1 MRRILFRLGNV
12 PVYSYPAML
21 YLGLVLALC
30 AQFYVASRLQ
40 LNSTRTI
47 FASLILIAPALAGA
61 RILFVLAHWDFYR
74 REPHRI
80 WRTSEGGLAMYGGFL
95 LAVPVSIPVAALL
108 GLPWGAFLDAASFAL
123 LIGMSVARLGCFL
136 NGCCSGRATSG
147 ILGVCMPDQDGIIQ
161 RRIPTQLL
169 EAAWALVVLIV
180 GLNVWPM
187 LPTPGALF
195 LYTMGA
201 YGAGRLFLESMRQE
215 RELIFG
221 LPFNQ
226 MLSAALAMVCLIGIA
241 TQFGQ

>member
-1 MRRILFRLGNV
+1 MQRILFRWRNV
-12 PVYSYPAML
+12 PIYSYPAML

-30 AQFYVASRLQ
+30 AQYYAASMVQ
-40 LNSTRTI
+40 LDSTRTI
-47 FASLILIAPALAGA
+47 MASLILIVPALAGA
-61 RILFVLAHWDFYR
+61 RLLFVLAHWDIYG

-108 GLPWGAFLDAASFAL
+108 GLPWGAYLDAVSFAL
-123 LIGMSVARLGCFL
+123 LIGMSVTRLGCFL

-147 ILGVCMPDQDGIIQ
+147 ILGVYLPDQDGSYQ

-169 EAAWALVVLIV
+169 EAAWALIVLIV
-180 GLNVWPM
+180 GLNIWPM

-201 YGAGRLFLESMRQE
+201 YGAGRLMLETLRQE
-215 RELIFG
+215 RDLIFG

-226 MLSAALAMVCLIGIA
+226 MLSAALTMACLVGFA
-241 TQFGQ
+241 TEFGR